1 MVREDRPKALS
12 FTRGSWLFSR
22 AIFSGEKRNLAIYI
36 MPNDDGVAIHCTHKM
51 PAFWIEGA
59 DKAELQ
65 LEVEGLRNL
74 INERLG
80 EY

>member
-1 MVREDRPKALS
+1 
-12 FTRGSWLFSR
+12 
-22 AIFSGEKRNLAIYI
+22 
-36 MPNDDGVAIHCTHKM
+36 MPNDDGVAIHCTYKM

-59 DKAELQ
+59 DEAELR